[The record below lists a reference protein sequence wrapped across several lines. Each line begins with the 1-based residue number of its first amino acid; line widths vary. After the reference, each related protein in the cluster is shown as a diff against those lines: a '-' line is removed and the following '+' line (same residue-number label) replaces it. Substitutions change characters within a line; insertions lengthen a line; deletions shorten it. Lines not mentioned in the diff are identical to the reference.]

1 MILAAFLLDFAVAC
15 GLVATPFLAF
25 ALLKAGPGLTGTLGA
40 MQMAL
45 YAVGC
50 LLSAYFLR
58 GAQFSLWWAIGGV
71 SVFALLY
78 ALLPTTNTPLL
89 FVHVATVPFLGLALA
104 WPAMQAWVGSER
116 NPTLRAK
123 YLSWFNTATAFGF
136 TVSPLIIGP
145 LFDYDM
151 RAPFAGLVVIGGIA
165 VMLLISLPRNLATE
179 DLRSDPNDEHTSKQP
194 IHLELGL
201 LYASWFATSVANGL
215 VTSVRAIYPKRI
227 ESLVE
232 SRELTLI
239 ASYRP
244 AWLDA
249 VGAATSFSWLAFL
262 LSFSTVI
269 CFLILGRT
277 KAWQHRFAWIVWGQI
292 SAAGALLL
300 LATAKSIGLLLFC
313 FAIQGASFGISF
325 FASLYYSLF
334 VPEKSHRRAAIN
346 EGALGAGG
354 FFGGVGVGYLAEH
367 VGVERAFLLAPVPV
381 LMALLVQI
389 WMLKRFRSIDG

>member
-1 MILAAFLLDFAVAC
+1 MILAAFLLDFAVAS

-50 LLSAYFLR
+50 LSSAYFFR
-58 GAQFSLWWAIGGV
+58 GTQPGLWWAIGGV
-71 SVFALLY
+71 SGFALLY
-78 ALLPTTNTPLL
+78 ALLPLASAPIL
-89 FVHVATVPFLGLALA
+89 FGVVATAPFLALALA

-116 NPTLRAK
+116 NLSLRAR

-151 RAPFAGLVVIGGIA
+151 RAPFVGLALMGGIT
-165 VMLLISLPRNLATE
+165 VMLLLSLPRSPVKE
-179 DLRSDPNDEHTSKQP
+179 DPTFDTSRKHTNEQS
-194 IHLELGL
+194 IRLDSGL

-244 AWLDA
+244 AGLDA

-269 CFLILGRT
+269 FFLLLGRT
-277 KAWQHRFAWIVWGQI
+277 TSWQHRFRWIVCGQI

-300 LATAKSIGLLLFC
+300 LATAKSIGLLIFC
-313 FAIQGASFGISF
+313 FAIQGANYGISF
-325 FASLYYSLF
+325 FASLYYSLY

-354 FFGGVGVGYLAEH
+354 FLGGVGVGFLAEH
-367 VGVERAFLLAPVPV
+367 IGVERAFLLAPVPV
-381 LMALLVQI
+381 LMAMLVQI
-389 WMLKRFRSIDG
+389 WLLKRFRSTKA